1 MGPTEWTF
9 VVILALSLGLV
20 GTLAGGASVLA
31 RKAFTNPQPSPYG
44 FGERYARLGSAIL
57 LGLGLVGAALLQ
69 LTGNW
74 RLQ

>member
-9 VVILALSLGLV
+9 VVIFALALGLV
-20 GTLAGGASVLA
+20 GTLAGAVAVLA
-31 RKAFTNPQPSPYG
+31 KKALVNPQPSPYG

-57 LGLGLVGAALLQ
+57 LGLGLVGAALLL

-74 RLQ
+74 RLE